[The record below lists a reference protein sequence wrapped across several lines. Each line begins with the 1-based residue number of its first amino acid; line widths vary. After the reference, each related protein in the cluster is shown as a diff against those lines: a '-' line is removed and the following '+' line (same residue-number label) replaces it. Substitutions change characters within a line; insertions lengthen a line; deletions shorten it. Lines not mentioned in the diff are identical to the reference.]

1 MGEAIG
7 QILPLAVGV
16 AISPVPII
24 AVILMLVTRQARAN
38 GPAFVLGWL
47 IGLAIIGI
55 LVIGI
60 AGGAGATSD
69 GKPATWVL
77 VLELVLGVLLLLVAA
92 RQFGSRPHDGA
103 EAPMPKWMGAIDGFT
118 PGKALGAGVLLS
130 ALNPKNLLL
139 AVGAAAT
146 IAQTGI
152 ATSDQAIAYAVF
164 AIIATIGVAT
174 PVVIFFALGDRA
186 GALLDRMKAW
196 MGQNNA
202 VIMSIL
208 CVVIGV
214 KLIGQALGGLTS

>member
-7 QILPLAVGV
+7 EVLPFAVGV

-24 AVILMLVTRQARAN
+24 AVILMLVTRQARVN
-38 GPAFVLGWL
+38 GPAFVVGWL
-47 IGLAIIGI
+47 IGLAIIGV

-60 AGGAGATSD
+60 AGGAASSG
-69 GKPATWVL
+69 GEPASWVL
-77 VLELVLGVLLLLVAA
+77 ILELVLGVLLLLVAL
-92 RQFGSRPHDGA
+92 RQFRSRPHDG
-103 EAPMPKWMGAIDGFT
+103 EETPTPKWMGAIDGFT

-130 ALNPKNLLL
+130 GLNPKNLLL

-152 ATSDQAIAYAVF
+152 ETSEQAIAYLVF
-164 AIIATIGVAT
+164 ALIATIGVAS

-186 GALLDRMKAW
+186 PALLDRMKAW

-202 VIMSIL
+202 VIWPS
-208 CVVIGV
+208 C
-214 KLIGQALGGLTS
+214 AWSSA

>member
-7 QILPLAVGV
+7 QILPFAVGV

-24 AVILMLVTRQARAN
+24 AVILMLVTRQARVN
-38 GPAFVLGWL
+38 GPAFVVGWL
-47 IGLAIIGI
+47 IGLGIIGV

-60 AGGAGATSD
+60 AGGAGASS
-69 GKPATWVL
+69 GGEPATWVL
-77 VLELVLGVLLLLVAA
+77 VLELVLGLLLLLVAL
-92 RQFGSRPHDGA
+92 RQVRSRPQDGE

-118 PGKALGAGVLLS
+118 PGNALGAGVLLS
-130 ALNPKNLLL
+130 SLNPKNLLL

-152 ATSDQAIAYAVF
+152 ATSEQAIAYVVF
-164 AIIATIGVAT
+164 ALMATIGVAS

-186 GALLDRMKAW
+186 AALLDPMKAW

-202 VIMSIL
+202 VIMAIL
-208 CVVIGV
+208 CLVIGV